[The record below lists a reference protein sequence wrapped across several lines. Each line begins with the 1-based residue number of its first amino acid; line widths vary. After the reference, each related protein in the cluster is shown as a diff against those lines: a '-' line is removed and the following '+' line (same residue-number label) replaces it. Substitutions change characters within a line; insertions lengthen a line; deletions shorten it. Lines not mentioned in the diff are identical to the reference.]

1 MPLHKAVRLIVA
13 MALPLFSLSPS
24 SQKEWLRQHLAHPLS
39 PNATGLSDGFRF
51 PGRERKATPAAVLV
65 PIVNRP
71 DGLMVLLTLRS
82 AGLPEHAGQISFPG
96 GRVEADD
103 PSVAHAALREANE
116 EVGLP
121 AERVTILGELTAY
134 ETVTGYRVTP
144 VVGWVEP
151 PFELTLDP
159 IEVADVF
166 EAPLAFLINEQ
177 NRRRHFRMFGETRV
191 EFWAIPY
198 GERYIWGA
206 TAAMILILER
216 TLHGAE

>member
-1 MPLHKAVRLIVA
+1 MRLIVA
-13 MALPLFSLSPS
+13 MALSLFSLSPS
-24 SQKEWLRQHLAHPLS
+24 SQKEWLRQRLARPLS
-39 PNATGLSDGFRF
+39 PRATGLSDGFRF
-51 PGRERKATPAAVLV
+51 PGRERRATPAAVLV

-71 DGLMVLLTLRS
+71 DGLMVLLTMRS

-103 PSVAHAALREANE
+103 ASVAQAALREAKE
-116 EVGLP
+116 EVGLL
-121 AERVTILGELTAY
+121 AESVAILGELTAY

-151 PFELTLDP
+151 PFELTPDP

-166 EAPLAFLINEQ
+166 EAPLSFLVDER
-177 NRRRHFRMFGETRV
+177 NRRRQFRMFGETRV

-216 TLHGAE
+216 TLRGTE

>member
-1 MPLHKAVRLIVA
+1 

-24 SQKEWLRQHLAHPLS
+24 SQKEWLRQRLAHPLS
-39 PNATGLSDGFRF
+39 PRATGLSDGFRF
-51 PGRERKATPAAVLV
+51 PGREWRAKPAAVLV

-96 GRVEADD
+96 GRVEEDD
-103 PSVAHAALREANE
+103 ASVAQAALREAKE
-116 EVGLP
+116 EVGLL
-121 AERVTILGELTAY
+121 AERVAILGELTAY

-166 EAPLAFLINEQ
+166 EAPLSFLVDEQ
-177 NRRRHFRMFGETRV
+177 NRRRQFRMFGETRV

-216 TLHGAE
+216 TLRGAEQ

>member
-1 MPLHKAVRLIVA
+1 

-24 SQKEWLRQHLAHPLS
+24 SQKEWLRQRLAHPLS
-39 PNATGLSDGFRF
+39 PRATGLSDGFRF
-51 PGRERKATPAAVLV
+51 PGRERTATPAAVLV

-96 GRVEADD
+96 GRVEPDD
-103 PSVAHAALREANE
+103 ASVAQAALREAKE
-116 EVGLP
+116 EVGLL
-121 AERVTILGELTAY
+121 AERVAILGELTAY

-166 EAPLAFLINEQ
+166 EAPLAFLVDEQ
-177 NRRRHFRMFGETRV
+177 NRRRQFRMFGETRV

-198 GERYIWGA
+198 GDRYIWGA

-216 TLHGAE
+216 TLRGAEQ

>member
-1 MPLHKAVRLIVA
+1 

-24 SQKEWLRQHLAHPLS
+24 SQKEWLRQRLAHPLS
-39 PNATGLSDGFRF
+39 PRATGLSDGFRF
-51 PGRERKATPAAVLV
+51 PGRERRATPAAVLV

-103 PSVAHAALREANE
+103 ASVAQAALREAKE
-116 EVGLP
+116 EVGLL
-121 AERVTILGELTAY
+121 AERVAILGELTAY

-166 EAPLAFLINEQ
+166 EAPLAFLVDEQ
-177 NRRRHFRMFGETRV
+177 NRRRQFRMFGETRV

-216 TLHGAE
+216 TLRGAEQ

>member
-1 MPLHKAVRLIVA
+1 
-13 MALPLFSLSPS
+13 MALSLFSLSPS
-24 SQKEWLRQHLAHPLS
+24 SQKEWLRQRLARPLS
-39 PNATGLSDGFRF
+39 PSATGLSDGFRF
-51 PGRERKATPAAVLV
+51 PGRERRATPAAVLV

-103 PSVAHAALREANE
+103 ASVAHAALREANE

-121 AERVTILGELTAY
+121 AERVTILGELAAY

-166 EAPLAFLINEQ
+166 EAPLAFLVNEQ

-216 TLHGAE
+216 TLHGAEQ

>member
-1 MPLHKAVRLIVA
+1 M
-13 MALPLFSLSPS
+13 
-24 SQKEWLRQHLAHPLS
+24 
-39 PNATGLSDGFRF
+39 
-51 PGRERKATPAAVLV
+51 
-65 PIVNRP
+65 
-71 DGLMVLLTLRS
+71 LTLRS

-96 GRVEADD
+96 GRVEEEDV
-103 PSVAHAALREANE
+103 SVAHAALREASE
-116 EVGLP
+116 EVGLL
-121 AERVTILGELTAY
+121 AERVTILGELAAY

-151 PFELTLDP
+151 PFELRLDP

-166 EAPLAFLINEQ
+166 EAPLAFLLDRQ

-206 TAAMILILER
+206 TAAMILILDR
-216 TLHGAE
+216 TLRGTE

>member
-1 MPLHKAVRLIVA
+1 MRLIVA
-13 MALPLFSLSPS
+13 VALSLFSLSPS
-24 SQKEWLRQHLAHPLS
+24 SQKEWLRQRLARPLS
-39 PNATGLSDGFRF
+39 PRATGLSDGFRF
-51 PGRERKATPAAVLV
+51 PGRERTATPAAVLV

-103 PSVAHAALREANE
+103 ASVAQAALREAKE
-116 EVGLP
+116 EVGLL
-121 AERVTILGELTAY
+121 AERVAILGELTAY

-166 EAPLAFLINEQ
+166 EAPLSFLVDEQ
-177 NRRRHFRMFGETRV
+177 NRRRQVRMFGETRV

-216 TLHGAE
+216 TLRGAEQ

>member
-1 MPLHKAVRLIVA
+1 MRLIVA
-13 MALPLFSLSPS
+13 VALSLFSLSPS
-24 SQKEWLRQHLAHPLS
+24 SQKEWLRQRLARPLS
-39 PNATGLSDGFRF
+39 PRATGLSDGFRF
-51 PGRERKATPAAVLV
+51 PGRERTATPAAVLV

-103 PSVAHAALREANE
+103 ASVAQAALREAKE
-116 EVGLP
+116 EVGLL
-121 AERVTILGELTAY
+121 AERVAILGELTAY

-166 EAPLAFLINEQ
+166 EAPLAFLVDEQ
-177 NRRRHFRMFGETRV
+177 NRRRQFRMFGETRV
-191 EFWAIPY
+191 EFWEIPY

-216 TLHGAE
+216 TLRGPER

>member
-1 MPLHKAVRLIVA
+1 
-13 MALPLFSLSPS
+13 MALSLFSLSPS
-24 SQKEWLRQHLAHPLS
+24 SQKEWLRQRLAHPLS
-39 PNATGLSDGFRF
+39 PRATGLSDGFRF
-51 PGRERKATPAAVLV
+51 PGRERRATPAAVLV

-71 DGLMVLLTLRS
+71 DGLMVLLTMRS

-103 PSVAHAALREANE
+103 ASVAQAALREAKE
-116 EVGLP
+116 EVGLL
-121 AERVTILGELTAY
+121 AERVAILGELTAY

-166 EAPLAFLINEQ
+166 EAPLAFLVDEQ
-177 NRRRHFRMFGETRV
+177 NRRRQFRMFGETRV

-216 TLHGAE
+216 TLRGAEQ

>member
-1 MPLHKAVRLIVA
+1 
-13 MALPLFSLSPS
+13 MALPLFSLAPS
-24 SQKEWLRQHLAHPLS
+24 SQKEWLRQRLACPLS
-39 PNATGLSDGFRF
+39 PSAAGLSDGFRF
-51 PGRERKATPAAVLV
+51 PGRERRATPAAVLV

-96 GRVEADD
+96 GRVEAEDAT
-103 PSVAHAALREANE
+103 VADAALREANE
-116 EVGLP
+116 EVGL
-121 AERVTILGELTAY
+121 AAGCVTILGELTAY

-166 EAPLAFLINEQ
+166 EAPLAFLVNEQ
-177 NRRRHFRMFGETRV
+177 NRRRHFRLFGETRV

-216 TLHGAE
+216 TLRGAEQ

>member
-1 MPLHKAVRLIVA
+1 

-24 SQKEWLRQHLAHPLS
+24 SQKEWLRQRLAHPLS
-39 PNATGLSDGFRF
+39 PRATGLSDGFRF
-51 PGRERKATPAAVLV
+51 PGRERTATPAAVLV

-96 GRVEADD
+96 GRVEPDD
-103 PSVAHAALREANE
+103 ASVAQAALREAKE
-116 EVGLP
+116 EVGLLT
-121 AERVTILGELTAY
+121 ERVAILGELTAY

-166 EAPLAFLINEQ
+166 EAPLAFLVDEQ
-177 NRRRHFRMFGETRV
+177 NRRRQFRMFGETRV

-216 TLHGAE
+216 TLRGAEQ

>member
-1 MPLHKAVRLIVA
+1 
-13 MALPLFSLSPS
+13 
-24 SQKEWLRQHLAHPLS
+24 
-39 PNATGLSDGFRF
+39 
-51 PGRERKATPAAVLV
+51 
-65 PIVNRP
+65 
-71 DGLMVLLTLRS
+71 MVLLTLRS

-103 PSVAHAALREANE
+103 ASVAHAALREANE
-116 EVGLP
+116 EVGLL
-121 AERVTILGELTAY
+121 AERVTILGELTSY

-151 PFELTLDP
+151 PFDLTLDP

-166 EAPLAFLINEQ
+166 EVPLAFLVNEQ
-177 NRRRHFRMFGETRV
+177 NRRRQFRMFGETRV

-216 TLHGAE
+216 TLRGAEQ

>member
-1 MPLHKAVRLIVA
+1 
-13 MALPLFSLSPS
+13 MALPLFSLSPL
-24 SQKEWLRQHLAHPLS
+24 SQKKWLQQRLAHPLP

-51 PGRERKATPAAVLV
+51 PGRERRATPAAVLV
-65 PIVNRP
+65 PIVNRS

-96 GRVEADD
+96 GRLEADD
-103 PSVAHAALREANE
+103 ASAADAALREANE
-116 EVGLP
+116 EVGLL

-151 PFELTLDP
+151 PVQLRLDP

-166 EAPLAFLINEQ
+166 EVPLAFLIDEQ
-177 NRRRHFRMFGETRV
+177 NRRRQFRMFGETRV
-191 EFWAIPY
+191 EFWEIPY

-216 TLHGAE
+216 TLRGAEQ

>member
-1 MPLHKAVRLIVA
+1 
-13 MALPLFSLSPS
+13 MALPLFSLSPL
-24 SQKEWLRQHLAHPLS
+24 SQKKWLQQRLAHPLPS
-39 PNATGLSDGFRF
+39 DATGLSDGFRF
-51 PGRERKATPAAVLV
+51 PGRERRATPAAVLV

-82 AGLPEHAGQISFPG
+82 AGLPKHAGQISFPG
-96 GRVEADD
+96 GRLEADD
-103 PSVAHAALREANE
+103 ASAADAALREANE
-116 EVGLP
+116 EVGLL

-151 PFELTLDP
+151 PVQLRLDS

-166 EAPLAFLINEQ
+166 EVPLAFLIDEQ
-177 NRRRHFRMFGETRV
+177 NRRRQFRMFGETRV
-191 EFWAIPY
+191 EFWEIPY

-216 TLHGAE
+216 TLRGAEE

>member
-1 MPLHKAVRLIVA
+1 
-13 MALPLFSLSPS
+13 MALSLFSLSPS
-24 SQKEWLRQHLAHPLS
+24 SQKEWLRQRLAHPLS
-39 PNATGLSDGFRF
+39 PRATGLSDGFRF
-51 PGRERKATPAAVLV
+51 PGRERRATPAAVLV

-71 DGLMVLLTLRS
+71 DGLMVLLTMRS
-82 AGLPEHAGQISFPG
+82 VGLPEHAGQISFPG

-103 PSVAHAALREANE
+103 ASVAQAALREAKE
-116 EVGLP
+116 EVGLL
-121 AERVTILGELTAY
+121 AERVAILGELTAY

-166 EAPLAFLINEQ
+166 EAPLSFLVDEQ
-177 NRRRHFRMFGETRV
+177 NRRRQFRMFGETRV

-216 TLHGAE
+216 TLRGAEQ

>member
-1 MPLHKAVRLIVA
+1 
-13 MALPLFSLSPS
+13 MALSLFSLSPS
-24 SQKEWLRQHLAHPLS
+24 SQKEWLRQRLAHPLS
-39 PNATGLSDGFRF
+39 PRATGLSDGFRF
-51 PGRERKATPAAVLV
+51 PGRERRATPAAVLV

-71 DGLMVLLTLRS
+71 DGLMVLLTMRS

-103 PSVAHAALREANE
+103 ASVAQAALREAKE
-116 EVGLP
+116 EVGLL
-121 AERVTILGELTAY
+121 AERVAILGELTAY

-166 EAPLAFLINEQ
+166 EAPLSFLVDEQ
-177 NRRRHFRMFGETRV
+177 NRRRQFRMFGETRV

-216 TLHGAE
+216 TLRGTEQ

>member
-1 MPLHKAVRLIVA
+1 
-13 MALPLFSLSPS
+13 MALSLFSLSPS
-24 SQKEWLRQHLAHPLS
+24 SQKEWLRQRLAHPLS
-39 PNATGLSDGFRF
+39 PRATGLSDGFRF
-51 PGRERKATPAAVLV
+51 PGRERRATPAAVLV

-103 PSVAHAALREANE
+103 ASVAQAALREAKE
-116 EVGLP
+116 EVGLL
-121 AERVTILGELTAY
+121 AERVAILGELTAY

-166 EAPLAFLINEQ
+166 EAPLAFLVDEQ
-177 NRRRHFRMFGETRV
+177 NRRRQFRMFGETRV

-216 TLHGAE
+216 TLRGAEQ

>member
-1 MPLHKAVRLIVA
+1 

-24 SQKEWLRQHLAHPLS
+24 SQKEWLRQRLAHPLS
-39 PNATGLSDGFRF
+39 PRATGLSDGFRF
-51 PGRERKATPAAVLV
+51 PGRERTATPAAVLV

-71 DGLMVLLTLRS
+71 DGLMVLLPLRS

-96 GRVEADD
+96 GRVEPDD
-103 PSVAHAALREANE
+103 ASVAQAALREAKE
-116 EVGLP
+116 EVGLLT
-121 AERVTILGELTAY
+121 ERVAILGELTAY

-166 EAPLAFLINEQ
+166 EAPLAFLVDEQ
-177 NRRRHFRMFGETRV
+177 NRRRQFRMFGETRV

-216 TLHGAE
+216 TLRGAEQ

>member
-1 MPLHKAVRLIVA
+1 VRLIVA

-24 SQKEWLRQHLAHPLS
+24 SQKEWLRQRLARPLS
-39 PNATGLSDGFRF
+39 PTAAGLSDGFRL
-51 PGRERKATPAAVLV
+51 PGRERRATPAAVLV

-96 GRVEADD
+96 GRVEAEDA
-103 PSVAHAALREANE
+103 SVAHAALREANE

-121 AERVTILGELTAY
+121 AGRVTILGELTAY
-134 ETVTGYRVTP
+134 ETVTGYCVTP

-166 EAPLAFLINEQ
+166 EAPLAFLLHEQ
-177 NRRRHFRMFGETRV
+177 NRRRHFRLFGETRV

-216 TLHGAE
+216 TLRGAEQ

>member
-1 MPLHKAVRLIVA
+1 
-13 MALPLFSLSPS
+13 MALSLFSLSPS
-24 SQKEWLRQHLAHPLS
+24 SQKEWLRQRLAHPLS
-39 PNATGLSDGFRF
+39 PRATGLSDGFRF
-51 PGRERKATPAAVLV
+51 PGRERRATPAAVLV

-71 DGLMVLLTLRS
+71 DGLMVLLTMRS

-103 PSVAHAALREANE
+103 ASVVQAALREAKE
-116 EVGLP
+116 EVGLL
-121 AERVTILGELTAY
+121 AERVAILGELTAY

-166 EAPLAFLINEQ
+166 EAPLSFLVDEQ
-177 NRRRHFRMFGETRV
+177 NRRRQFRMFGETRV

-216 TLHGAE
+216 TLRGTEQ

>member
-1 MPLHKAVRLIVA
+1 
-13 MALPLFSLSPS
+13 MALSLFSLSPS
-24 SQKEWLRQHLAHPLS
+24 SQKEWLRQRLAHPLS
-39 PNATGLSDGFRF
+39 PRATGLSDGFRF
-51 PGRERKATPAAVLV
+51 PGRERRATPAAVLV

-103 PSVAHAALREANE
+103 ASVAQAALREAKE
-116 EVGLP
+116 EVGLL
-121 AERVTILGELTAY
+121 AERVAILGELTAY

-166 EAPLAFLINEQ
+166 EAPLSFLVDEQ
-177 NRRRHFRMFGETRV
+177 NRRRQFRMFGETRV

-216 TLHGAE
+216 TLRGAEQ

>member
-1 MPLHKAVRLIVA
+1 
-13 MALPLFSLSPS
+13 MALSLFSLSPS
-24 SQKEWLRQHLAHPLS
+24 SQKEWLRQRLAHPLS
-39 PNATGLSDGFRF
+39 PRATGLSDGFRF
-51 PGRERKATPAAVLV
+51 PGRERRATPAAVLV

-71 DGLMVLLTLRS
+71 DGLMVLLTMRS

-103 PSVAHAALREANE
+103 ASVAQAALREAKE
-116 EVGLP
+116 EVGLL
-121 AERVTILGELTAY
+121 AERVAILGELTAY

-166 EAPLAFLINEQ
+166 EAPLSFLVDEQ
-177 NRRRHFRMFGETRV
+177 NRRRQFRMFGETRV

-216 TLHGAE
+216 TLRGAEQ

>member
-1 MPLHKAVRLIVA
+1 

-24 SQKEWLRQHLAHPLS
+24 SQKEWLRQRLAHPLS
-39 PNATGLSDGFRF
+39 PRATGLSDGFRF
-51 PGRERKATPAAVLV
+51 PGRERTATPAAVLV

-71 DGLMVLLTLRS
+71 DGLMVLLTMRS

-96 GRVEADD
+96 GRVEEDD
-103 PSVAHAALREANE
+103 ASVAQAALREAKE
-116 EVGLP
+116 EVGLL
-121 AERVTILGELTAY
+121 AERVAILGELTAY

-166 EAPLAFLINEQ
+166 EAPLSFLVDEQ
-177 NRRRHFRMFGETRV
+177 NRRRQFRMFGETRV

-216 TLHGAE
+216 TLRGAEQ

>member
-1 MPLHKAVRLIVA
+1 MP
-13 MALPLFSLSPS
+13 LPLFSLSPYA
-24 SQKEWLRQHLAHPLS
+24 QKEWLEQRLS
-39 PNATGLSDGFRF
+39 GAAPWTATGLSDGFRF
-51 PGRERKATPAAVLV
+51 PGREGSATPAAVLV

-71 DGLMVLLTLRS
+71 DGLMLMLTLRS

-96 GRVEADD
+96 GRVEPEDA
-103 PSVAHAALREANE
+103 SVADAALREATE
-116 EVGLP
+116 EVGL
-121 AERVTILGELTAY
+121 ETKHVTILGELAAY

-151 PFELTLDP
+151 PFELRPDP

-166 EAPLAFLINEQ
+166 EAPLAFLLDQE
-177 NRRRHFRMFGETRV
+177 NRRRHFRMFGETRI

-206 TAAMILILER
+206 TAAMILILDH
-216 TLHGAE
+216 TLRGIEKS